1 MRGVWYRLLGLCVP
15 PLLLL
20 ILDVSLTLLGQSSA
34 YWAGDYSAVR
44 EGSPT
49 FHHLLAIH
57 PAAFAAGLLTWA
69 AVFVALILLLPDTLA
84 LILGIAVTFGHTV
97 GAATW
102 LLYRFAY
109 GYQACSGLSLV
120 AAALLGLGIRWGWR
134 ACPAQAC
141 PLNGWP
147 AGLRWVLVACL
158 VGVAVYL
165 FLWPRTI

>member
-69 AVFVALILLLPDTLA
+69 AVFVARNPAAAGHPRPDPRHRGDLRTHRRSGDLA
-84 LILGIAVTFGHTV
+84 GVPLWH
-97 GAATW
+97 
-102 LLYRFAY
+102 
-109 GYQACSGLSLV
+109 GYQACNGLFLV
-120 AAALLGLGIRWGWR
+120 VAALLGLGIRWGWG

-141 PLNGWP
+141 RLTGWP
-147 AGLRWVLVACL
+147 AGLRWVLVAGL
-158 VGVAVYL
+158 FGVAVYL